1 MTGILLLGF
10 LIGMRHSLEADHVA
24 VVASLVSRSNS
35 VKNAIRQGTVWGLG
49 HMLTIMLFGSV
60 VLFLDTVIPEHLAQ
74 GLEFIVGLMLIF
86 LGADVIRHMVK
97 QRIHFH
103 PHRHADGTAHF
114 HAHAHPESEGRHH
127 NPAAHRHEHP
137 KAFPFRALYVGL
149 MHGMAGSAVLILLT
163 LKSVDSAA
171 TGVLYILLFSIG
183 SLVGMATLSVAMG
196 SLFHFAARWA
206 TLFQRGLQATV
217 GSATLV
223 LGVLVVYR
231 IGFVDGLLI
240 G

>member
-24 VVASLVSRSNS
+24 VVATLVTRSNS
-35 VKNAIRQGTVWGLG
+35 VKNAIRQGAVWGLG
-49 HMLTIMLFGSV
+49 HMLTIMVFGTI
-60 VLFLDTVIPEHLAQ
+60 VLFLDTVIPEDLAL

-86 LGADVIRHMVK
+86 LGADVIRHMLK

-114 HAHAHPESEGRHH
+114 HAHAHPKSESKHH
-127 NPAAHRHEHP
+127 DPAAHQHEHP
-137 KAFPFRALYVGL
+137 KVFPFRALFVGL

-163 LKSVDSAA
+163 LKSVESPA
-171 TGVLYILLFSIG
+171 TGVLYILLFSLG
-183 SLVGMATLSVAMG
+183 SLIGMATLSVAMG

-206 TLFQRGLQATV
+206 TLFQRSLQATV
-217 GSATLV
+217 GSATLL
-223 LGVLVVYR
+223 LGVAIVYQ
-231 IGFVDGLLI
+231 IGFVDGFLV